1 MSKLTLFFEKFAFV
15 ALPLVAL
22 AGCSSEKVANGVSEE
37 TNTVAGIL
45 IGNSGVA
52 VAGVPVC
59 ARHFD
64 NDDVVAYD
72 TTDADGKFGF
82 SLKVQG
88 RYGVSAQEGEEAFY
102 EIVEYAGDEV
112 NLEAKLDSMGSV
124 SGEMLLGSDSAV
136 SGIRMFIPGSPW
148 SAETNEEG
156 RFEFKA
162 VPAGVLPVFVESP
175 NPEQFSDVVYVAKI
189 SKSSAKFHG
198 PVPPGNFD
206 KFVKDASEFAE
217 KDFGMEVAAADLLLP
232 LSPDYGLKSLWT
244 MDEVSDAGDGA
255 KRIGDARG
263 WTKGILVYEVDSL
276 EKGVNENALAL
287 YGANQFGVV
296 ENDNGL
302 LDEATALTLE
312 AWINVDSVE
321 NESFRKNIIG
331 KIGIDSAGG
340 AIFSLALVN
349 NECGV
354 KNTSL
359 AFFIGRG
366 KKDTMSCGDAA
377 IADFDQ
383 FNKWVYVTAVWDG
396 KTSVLYVNGEKVAQK
411 PVSVKQIGTSSLP
424 IYFGREGL
432 NLKLDDVRLS
442 TSAITASDV
451 RFRYYLKGGAI

>member
-1 MSKLTLFFEKFAFV
+1 MSRLTLFFEKFAFV

-112 NLEAKLDSMGSV
+112 NLDAKLDSMGSV

-175 NPEQFSDVVYVAKI
+175 NPEQFSDVVYVAKVN
-189 SKSSAKFHG
+189 KSSAKFHG
-198 PVPPGNFD
+198 PVPPGHFD
-206 KFVKDASEFAE
+206 KFVNGASELAE
-217 KDFGMEVAAADLLLP
+217 IDSDAELQMP
-232 LSPDYGLKSLWT
+232 LSPEYGLRSLWT
-244 MDEVSDAGDGA
+244 MDLLDNIGYSAKKLGDD
-255 KRIGDARG
+255 RD
-263 WTKGILVYEVDSL
+263 WTEGILVYGVDSL
-276 EKGVNENALAL
+276 EKGVVGNALAL
-287 YGANQFGVV
+287 NGANQFGIV

-302 LDEATALTLE
+302 FDGVKAFTLE
-312 AWINVDSVE
+312 AWINIGSVE
-321 NESFRKNIIG
+321 SGKYRKNIVG
-331 KIGIDSAGG
+331 KFTLDSSKGDDV
-340 AIFSLALVN
+340 FSLALMKG
-349 NECGV
+349 ECGAQDV
-354 KNTSL
+354 SL
-359 AFFIGRG
+359 AFFIGNGNR
-366 KKDTMSCGDAA
+366 DSMSCGDAA
-377 IADFDQ
+377 IAEFDL
-383 FNKWVYVTAVWDG
+383 FENWVYVTAVWDG
-396 KTSVLYVNGEKVAQK
+396 KTSVLYVNGKKATEKH
-411 PVSVKQIGTSSLP
+411 VSVKQIGNSSES
-424 IYFGREGL
+424 IYFGKDDL

-451 RFRYYLKGGAI
+451 LFRYYLKGGAI